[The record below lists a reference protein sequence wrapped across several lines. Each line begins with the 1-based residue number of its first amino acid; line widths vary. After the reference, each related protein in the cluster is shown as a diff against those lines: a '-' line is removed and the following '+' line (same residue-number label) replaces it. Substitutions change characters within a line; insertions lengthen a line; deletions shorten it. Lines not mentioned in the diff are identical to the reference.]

1 MPSASLSS
9 SSASLF
15 SFACISTTISLHMHW
30 LAFQLLQENLSSKR
44 TEFCLLMTVT
54 APEPATLP
62 DKLSVD
68 ICWLD
73 EGGLPWWLSGK
84 EVTCQAGDLGS
95 ILAELPG

>member
-1 MPSASLSS
+1 
-9 SSASLF
+9 
-15 SFACISTTISLHMHW
+15 MHW

-44 TEFCLLMTVT
+44 TEFCLLMTVI
-54 APEPATLP
+54 APESAALP

-95 ILAELPG
+95 ILGDIPG

>member
-1 MPSASLSS
+1 M
-9 SSASLF
+9 
-15 SFACISTTISLHMHW
+15 TT
-30 LAFQLLQENLSSKR
+30 
-44 TEFCLLMTVT
+44 T
-54 APEPATLP
+54 APESAALP

>member
-1 MPSASLSS
+1 M
-9 SSASLF
+9 
-15 SFACISTTISLHMHW
+15 
-30 LAFQLLQENLSSKR
+30 
-44 TEFCLLMTVT
+44 T
-54 APEPATLP
+54 APESAALS

-95 ILAELPG
+95 ILGEIPWLRKSQPTPVYLTEKSHGQMNTAGYSSWGCRRVRRDKQQQHE